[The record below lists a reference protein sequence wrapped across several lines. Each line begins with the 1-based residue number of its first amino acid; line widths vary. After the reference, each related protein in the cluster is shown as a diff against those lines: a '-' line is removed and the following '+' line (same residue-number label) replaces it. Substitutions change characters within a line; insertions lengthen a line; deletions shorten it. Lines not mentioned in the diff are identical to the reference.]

1 MTSPRSRDSR
11 LGELVA
17 AGVSADVYEWLGG
30 VGSSSLVVKIHR
42 GDGAAS
48 RALAEAVALSGAT
61 HRHIVPL
68 IDVALV
74 AGADS
79 PGLILP
85 RLGTRSAST
94 FVADRG
100 VLAAGEAVTLL
111 VPVLMAL
118 QHLERSPLARHV
130 DLVSGVGL
138 GNVLLDRHGAPVVV
152 GVRAA
157 PARGPQRLARPP
169 GGATAAGRRAV
180 EQVLP
185 VCSGIGADQRRRF
198 TELCDE
204 STTLDELVEALFDLA
219 APVALDDE
227 APFEMVPVHDEVE
240 TMHPLDDLVPGLA
253 TLRTWAHRSTAGAH
267 AFELAA
273 QAGAAARQVR
283 KRVWVLAGTVV
294 GCAAIGL
301 AVGGGG
307 AGGGGADGGGSG
319 GGGAGSA
326 SDDQGLA
333 ATSVESSGP
342 PDRAAGTTMPGGMVT
357 ATPMPTTS
365 PPPGPRADRLDRVE
379 AVLAG
384 DDADRAVRLL
394 LRLRADCFRALDAEC
409 LAGVDEPGSAALA
422 EDERV
427 VADPALLESVPEL
440 VVGTAIN
447 RLGGVVL
454 FDATSS
460 NDKPASVFVVKK
472 EAGWRVRSIDSG

>member
-1 MTSPRSRDSR
+1 MTSPRSLDSR

-17 AGVSADVYEWLGG
+17 AGVNADVYEWLGG

-61 HRHIVPL
+61 HRHVVPL

-79 PGLILP
+79 LGLILP
-85 RLGTRSAST
+85 RLGTRSAAT

-169 GGATAAGRRAV
+169 GGATAAGRRAID
-180 EQVLP
+180 QVLP

-204 STTLDELVEALFDLA
+204 ATTLDELVEALFDLA

-227 APFEMVPVHDEVE
+227 APFEIVPVRDEVE
-240 TMHPLDDLVPGLA
+240 TVHPLDDLVPGLE
-253 TLRTWAHRSTAGAH
+253 TLRAWAHRSSAGGR

-283 KRVWVLAGTVV
+283 KRVWVLAVAVV

-301 AVGGGG
+301 AVGGEGP
-307 AGGGGADGGGSG
+307 G

-326 SDDQGLA
+326 NDDQGVA
-333 ATSVESSGP
+333 ATSSEGAGP
-342 PDRAAGTTMPGGMVT
+342 PGRATGTTPGGRATVT
-357 ATPMPTTS
+357 PTPTPSAS
-365 PPPGPRADRLDRVE
+365 PPPGPRADRLHRVE

-427 VADPALLESVPEL
+427 VADPALLESAPEL

-460 NDKPASVFVVKK
+460 NDKPASVFVVKT

>member
-17 AGVSADVYEWLGG
+17 AGVNADVYEWLGG
-30 VGSSSLVVKIHR
+30 VGSSSLVVKVHR

-48 RALAEAVALSGAT
+48 RALAEAVALSGAA
-61 HRHIVPL
+61 HRHVVPL

-79 PGLILP
+79 LGLILP
-85 RLGTRSAST
+85 RLGTRSAAT

-111 VPVLMAL
+111 APVLMAL

-138 GNVLLDRHGAPVVV
+138 GNVLLDRHGAAVVV

-169 GGATAAGRRAV
+169 GGATAAGRRAID
-180 EQVLP
+180 QVLP

-253 TLRTWAHRSTAGAH
+253 TLRTWAHRSSAGGR

-283 KRVWVLAGTVV
+283 RRVWVLAGAVV

-307 AGGGGADGGGSG
+307 AGGGGA
-319 GGGAGSA
+319 GGAN
-326 SDDQGLA
+326 DDQGVA
-333 ATSVESSGP
+333 ATSAEGSGP
-342 PDRAAGTTMPGGMVT
+342 PGRATGTTPGGRAT
-357 ATPMPTTS
+357 ATPTPSTS
-365 PPPGPRADRLDRVE
+365 PPPGPRADRHDRVE

-422 EDERV
+422 EDKRV
-427 VADPALLESVPEL
+427 VADPALLESVPEI

-460 NDKPASVFVVKK
+460 NDEPASVFVVKT

>member
-61 HRHIVPL
+61 HRHVVPL

-79 PGLILP
+79 FGLILP
-85 RLGTRSAST
+85 RLGSRSAST

-118 QHLERSPLARHV
+118 QHLERSALARQV

-169 GGATAAGRRAV
+169 GGATAAGRRAID
-180 EQVLP
+180 QVLP

-227 APFEMVPVHDEVE
+227 APFEIVPVRDEVE
-240 TMHPLDDLVPGLA
+240 TVHPLDDLVPGLG
-253 TLRTWAHRSTAGAH
+253 TLRAWAHRSSAGGR

-283 KRVWVLAGTVV
+283 KRVWVLAGAVV

-307 AGGGGADGGGSG
+307 AGGGGAGS
-319 GGGAGSA
+319 GGAGSA
-326 SDDQGLA
+326 NDDQGVA
-333 ATSVESSGP
+333 ATSSEGAGP
-342 PDRAAGTTMPGGMVT
+342 PGRATGTTPGGRATVT
-357 ATPMPTTS
+357 PTPTPSTS

-427 VADPALLESVPEL
+427 VADPALLESAPEL

-460 NDKPASVFVVKK
+460 NDKPASVFVVKT
-472 EAGWRVRSIDSG
+472 ETGWRVRSIDSG

>member
-17 AGVSADVYEWLGG
+17 AGVNADVYEWLGG
-30 VGSSSLVVKIHR
+30 LGSSSLVVKIHR

-61 HRHIVPL
+61 HRHVVPL

-79 PGLILP
+79 LGLILP
-85 RLGTRSAST
+85 RLGSRSAST

-111 VPVLMAL
+111 APVLMAL

-169 GGATAAGRRAV
+169 GGATAAGRRAID
-180 EQVLP
+180 QVLP

-227 APFEMVPVHDEVE
+227 APFEMMPVHDEVE
-240 TMHPLDDLVPGLA
+240 TMYPLDDLVPGLA
-253 TLRTWAHRSTAGAH
+253 TLRTWAHRLSAGGR

-283 KRVWVLAGTVV
+283 KRVWVLAGAVV

-307 AGGGGADGGGSG
+307 AGGGGA
-319 GGGAGSA
+319 GSA
-326 SDDQGLA
+326 NDDRGVA
-333 ATSVESSGP
+333 ATSAEGSGP
-342 PDRAAGTTMPGGMVT
+342 PGRATGTTPGGRAT
-357 ATPMPTTS
+357 ATPTPTPSTS
-365 PPPGPRADRLDRVE
+365 TGPRADRHDQVE

-427 VADPALLESVPEL
+427 VADPALLESVPEI

-460 NDKPASVFVVKK
+460 NDEPASVFVVKT

>member
-17 AGVSADVYEWLGG
+17 AGVNADVYKWLGG

-48 RALAEAVALSGAT
+48 RALAEAVALSGAA

-79 PGLILP
+79 LGLILP

-118 QHLERSPLARHV
+118 QHLERSPLACHV

-180 EQVLP
+180 DQVLP

-198 TELCDE
+198 TELCDQ

-227 APFEMVPVHDEVE
+227 APFEMVPVRDKVE

-253 TLRTWAHRSTAGAH
+253 TLRTWAHRSSAGGR

-283 KRVWVLAGTVV
+283 RRVWVLAGAVI

-307 AGGGGADGGGSG
+307 AGGGGA
-319 GGGAGSA
+319 GSA
-326 SDDQGLA
+326 NNDQSVA
-333 ATSVESSGP
+333 ATSAEGSGP
-342 PDRAAGTTMPGGMVT
+342 TGRATGTTLGGRATVT
-357 ATPMPTTS
+357 PTPTPSTS
-365 PPPGPRADRLDRVE
+365 PPPGPQADRLDRVE

-427 VADPALLESVPEL
+427 VADPALLGSLPEL

-460 NDKPASVFVVKK
+460 NGKPASVFVVKT